1 MSDDLEIAVVRA
13 ESHDEARTR
22 METARERLAATLDP
36 DATVRLR
43 DVPVPDAVAAEPTVD
58 PETRLEEL
66 RDRVLELVDDGGVE
80 DLSDDERTRLD
91 GLREQFHFYEQLAE
105 TATQPVRYPALRASD
120 ATGAAPEAVAAAVLE
135 PLEPLSP
142 KTVVVDETPVEPV
155 TETAL
160 ADAVAAATD
169 GSTTA

>member
-1 MSDDLEIAVVRA
+1 
-13 ESHDEARTR
+13 
-22 METARERLAATLDP
+22 METARERLAETLGP
-36 DATVRLR
+36 DTTVRLR

-58 PETRLEEL
+58 PERRLEEL

-80 DLSDDERTRLD
+80 SLSDDDRTRLEE
-91 GLREQFHFYEQLAE
+91 LREQYHFYEQLAE
-105 TATQPVRYPALRASD
+105 TATQPVRYPAFRVSD
-120 ATGAAPEAVAAAVLE
+120 AANADPEAVAAAVLE

-169 GSTTA
+169 GATTE